1 MTTTTTVPLP
11 GTVTRQH
18 HRSDAKALLGT
29 FLALLLRDLR
39 VLRKQLGQFVVR
51 VVMQPLLFV
60 FVFAYVFPKIG
71 QGFSGGGLGGAAGF
85 TTILVPGLIAVSINF
100 QGIQSVAL
108 PLVQEF
114 SYTKEIEDRVLAPVP
129 VMMVGIGKM
138 VTGAIQS
145 LIAAAVVFPVVY
157 LVHAKGAAPSVHVH
171 NWPLFLVVLVFASAL
186 ASAMGLLIGTVFE
199 PRKITLLFAVIVLPL
214 TFLGCV
220 YYPWEHLSPIPWL
233 KFLVLINPLVYM
245 SEGLRAYLTPG
256 LPHMPTWAYLS
267 ALVGGT
273 LALGTLALR
282 LFHRRVVT

>member
-1 MTTTTTVPLP
+1 MTTTAVTVPAAARASQLSE
-11 GTVTRQH
+11 TR
-18 HRSDAKALLGT
+18 ALIGT
-29 FLALLLRDLR
+29 FLALLARDLR
-39 VLRKQLGQFVVR
+39 VLRKQLGQFLVR
-51 VVMQPLLFV
+51 TVMQPLLFV

-71 QGFSGGGLGGAAGF
+71 QGFSGGGGGTGAGAF

-157 LVHAKGAAPSVHVH
+157 LVHAKGAAPAVHVH
-171 NWPLFLVVLVFASAL
+171 NWPLFLVVLVCASAL
-186 ASAMGLLIGTVFE
+186 ASAMGLLIGTVFD

-214 TFLGCV
+214 TFLGCI
-220 YYPWEHLSPIPWL
+220 YYPWAKLTPIPWL
-233 KFLVLINPLVYM
+233 KYLVLVNPLVYM
-245 SEGLRAYLTPG
+245 SEGLRAYLTPQLG
-256 LPHMPTWAYLS
+256 HMPTWAYLT
-267 ALVGGT
+267 ALIGGT
-273 LALGTLALR
+273 LALGSLALR